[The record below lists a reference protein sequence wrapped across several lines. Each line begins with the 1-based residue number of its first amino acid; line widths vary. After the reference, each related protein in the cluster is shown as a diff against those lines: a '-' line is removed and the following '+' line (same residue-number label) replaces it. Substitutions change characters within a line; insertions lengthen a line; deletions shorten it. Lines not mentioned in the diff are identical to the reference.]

1 MANLLS
7 LLFPNA
13 MPSDLVINT
22 CFCDELECVCFYL
35 GLILVH
41 FCNILML
48 FYLFGLTDIRES
60 AQIVFLWAMEK
71 RPTSMAEFYKIIT
84 VLVQKQQ
91 LWVAALL
98 VVQLWK
104 AKDLDSDPHQE
115 PKTILAIRLRLQLQH
130 PLLLNQRTTM
140 ILHHHQRTNRPQVPV
155 LAPATVEVLVLVEV
169 ICFCSGGKERKQGS
183 QGLRSELS
191 LMTHHLHPQL
201 LSRLRENLP
210 PQVCHHL
217 HLLFLPLLLLMPA
230 DPEGKLLPFF
240 RTGISIT
247 FLLDFLLLLL
257 VCSSLFVFFFQ
268 YVYNA
273 YLLVK
278 IICGSCHLYYC

>member
-1 MANLLS
+1 
-7 LLFPNA
+7 
-13 MPSDLVINT
+13 
-22 CFCDELECVCFYL
+22 
-35 GLILVH
+35 
-41 FCNILML
+41 
-48 FYLFGLTDIRES
+48 
-60 AQIVFLWAMEK
+60 
-71 RPTSMAEFYKIIT
+71 MAEFYKLIM
-84 VLVQKQQ
+84 VLVQKQL

-115 PKTILAIRLRLQLQH
+115 PRTILAIILRLQLQH
-130 PLLLNQRTTM
+130 PLLPNQRTTM

-169 ICFCSGGKERKQGS
+169 ICYCSGGKERKQGS

-191 LMTHHLHPQL
+191 LMTHHRHPQL

-247 FLLDFLLLLL
+247 FLLDFLLLL
-257 VCSSLFVFFFQ
+257 VCSSLVFLLSLIVFFFQ

-278 IICGSCHLYYC
+278 IICGSCQIWSLFL